1 MISRLKRGLD
11 RGEHPWL
18 KDAALNRLQRAEEQQ
33 ENAWLPSPERNG
45 KRQDTKL
52 RSGIAAHRNKRGVA
66 AGPCIAGLPARP
78 STGATSQGRWSD
90 EK

>member
-45 KRQDTKL
+45 KRQVTSSCPAYFSEENQIGMREMSD
-52 RSGIAAHRNKRGVA
+52 RIERGGGGDIGRRMNKR
-66 AGPCIAGLPARP
+66 PL
-78 STGATSQGRWSD
+78 
-90 EK
+90 